1 MPAAAAAGAAAASP
15 SLAAPFPPLR
25 LSPLLQVLEGHEA
38 AVLCLLQL
46 PNGDLLSGSGDCT
59 IRVWSGGKCTH
70 TIPAHSDSVRWA
82 AAGAVGRVS
91 EANRRPLPLQ
101 G

>member
-1 MPAAAAAGAAAASP
+1 MPEGHDAARTYPTSYQLAGP
-15 SLAAPFPPLR
+15 LATPGA
-25 LSPLLQVLEGHEA
+25 QVLEGHEA

-70 TIPAHSDSVRWA
+70 TIPAHSDSVR
-82 AAGAVGRVS
+82 
-91 EANRRPLPLQ
+91 
-101 G
+101 